1 MPLALQA
8 LLPLAIL
15 VAASIAVR
23 LRPRRQTNG
32 WIAAGATAVAALIA
46 FVELLRLAPGEHV
59 DVPYLTTFPYADL
72 LIRLDG
78 LSLAFVGVTL
88 LTAAL
93 LMIVRQYDRE
103 DRRDPWTGWL
113 LTSAAVCALLL
124 AGNLLLLYALL
135 QVVTLTWSGALQETA
150 PRRLRLRLLLQISDI
165 GLLLAAASA
174 IQSVGTS
181 SYSGVPSDTFGVA
194 TFWLMLLPVLARLV
208 ALASAAR
215 APIAAALFA
224 PAIAWLA
231 PAGYLLLRLLA
242 LMGGRLPDRPTAV
255 VLFLGGALGAIAL
268 GIAALWARS
277 GPRLTSLL
285 LAAQAALALA
295 LSSAGEPLATV
306 ACTWLWLLLIPLA
319 GLVSVRIPPGSIA
332 ETLTRWQ
339 LSLLPA
345 SLAFGAIWLLALTLN
360 GRGLPLAVVPLAL
373 AVAVAAAAALPGLR
387 LAQAWPRS
395 PAAIWAA
402 ALLLIAAIPGPIID
416 RLVIPAAS
424 TARLVPAG
432 TIGTSP
438 LGLMT
443 ALGPW
448 PALLV
453 SLVVLAAVAISGRA
467 IATLPAPRVHRP
479 AFFGRPTMTSRP
491 PWDRWPVMR
500 RVIRGQAPIRVLWAV
515 FSVVILVALIRL

>member
-8 LLPLAIL
+8 LLPLAVL
-15 VAASIAVR
+15 VAASIVVR
-23 LRPRRQTNG
+23 VRARRPANG
-32 WIAAGATAVAALIA
+32 WIAAGATAIAALIG

-78 LSLAFVGVTL
+78 LSLAFVSVTL

-93 LMIVRQYDRE
+93 LMLVRQYDRD

-124 AGNLLLLYALL
+124 AGNLLLVYALL
-135 QVVTLTWSGALQETA
+135 QVVTLSWSGALEETA
-150 PRRLRLRLLLQISDI
+150 RRRLRLRLLLQIADI

-194 TFWLMLLPVLARLV
+194 TFWLMLLPVMARV
-208 ALASAAR
+208 IALASATR
-215 APIAAALFA
+215 APVAAVLFA

-255 VLFLGGALGAIAL
+255 VLFLGGALAAIVLAL
-268 GIAALWARS
+268 AAMWTRS
-277 GPRLTSLL
+277 APRLTTLL

-306 ACTWLWLLLIPLA
+306 ACSWMWLLLIPVA
-319 GLVSVRIPPGSIA
+319 GLVGVRVPAGSIA

-345 SLAFGAIWLLALTLN
+345 SVAFTAIWLLLITLN
-360 GRGLPLAVVPLAL
+360 GRGLLLGAVPLAL
-373 AVAVAAAAALPGLR
+373 AVAVAAGAALPGLR
-387 LAQAWPRS
+387 LPHAWPRS

-402 ALLLIAAIPGPIID
+402 ALLLIAAVPGPIID

-424 TARLVPAG
+424 TARLVPPG

-438 LGLMT
+438 LGLST

-453 SLVVLAAVAISGRA
+453 SLAVVAVVW
-467 IATLPAPRVHRP
+467 IASRRIPLVPQLPLRPPAFIQRRTMRLPA
-479 AFFGRPTMTSRP
+479 
-491 PWDRWPVMR
+491 DRWPILQR
-500 RVIRGQAPIRVLWAV
+500 ALRSRAPLRLLWAGFGLV
-515 FSVVILVALIRL
+515 LLVALIRL

>member
-8 LLPLAIL
+8 LLPLAVL

-23 LRPRRQTNG
+23 LRPRHRPNG

-46 FVELLRLAPGEHV
+46 FIELLRLAPGEHV

-78 LSLAFVGVTL
+78 LSLAFVAVTL

-93 LMIVRQYDRE
+93 LMLVRQYDRD

-194 TFWLMLLPVLARLV
+194 TFWLMLLPVVARLV

-215 APIAAALFA
+215 PPIAAALFA

-255 VLFLGGALGAIAL
+255 TLFVGGAVGAVALALGAL
-268 GIAALWARS
+268 WTRSAA
-277 GPRLTSLL
+277 RLTSLL

-345 SLAFGAIWLLALTLN
+345 SLAFGAIWLLVLTLN
-360 GRGLPLAVVPLAL
+360 GRGLPLGAIPLAL

-387 LAQAWPRS
+387 IAYAWPPS

-402 ALLLIAAIPGPIID
+402 ALLGVAAVPGPIVD

-432 TIGTSP
+432 AIATSP
-438 LGLMT
+438 FGLST

-453 SLVVLAAVAISGRA
+453 SLAVLAAIAIASRA
-467 IATLPAPRVHRP
+467 IATVPGLRLRRP
-479 AFFGRPTMTSRP
+479 GFFRAPTMMARP
-491 PWDRWPVMR
+491 PWDRWPGMQR
-500 RVIRGQAPIRVLWAV
+500 AMRGQAPIRVLWAAFGIV
-515 FSVVILVALIRL
+515 LLVALIRL